1 MSVGFGMAPD
11 AQGNGTTPDDLQA
24 VLAAQYPEPGIISGC
39 TVSTR
44 SSMEYVIAPGAVV
57 VHIAPSRAVL
67 VPVVG
72 QTITTRPAPAT
83 GARTDYVY
91 VEQQTQPVNG
101 SISARVAV
109 GTQVPD
115 NAVVISKREIKAGM
129 TGTNAAPETA
139 NVTFARPIGGTLGVL
154 FSHKTETDTVHDK
167 TDGVITRGKGMFFL
181 PTDRALDI
189 RLTSSISS
197 VAANVAK
204 GTLSTSAASS
214 SPSDRGSVNYDIYI
228 DNKLV
233 LRRERVFTNV
243 WDTVDYS
250 DVVVL
255 PKGSHTIHY
264 TVSLRVWGWEKWTTR
279 YEGFG
284 AKYPSDVLRVIDMG
298 VAKE

>member
-39 TVSTR
+39 AVSTR
-44 SSMEYVIAPGAVV
+44 PSMEYVIAPGAVV
-57 VHIAPSRAVL
+57 VHIAPDRAVL

-109 GTQVPD
+109 GTQVPN

-154 FSHKTETDTVHDK
+154 FSHKTETDTVHDRS
-167 TDGVITRGKGMFFL
+167 DGDITRAKGYFYL
-181 PTDRALDI
+181 PTDRVVDV
-189 RLTSSISS
+189 RLTSTISS
-197 VAANVAK
+197 VDNAVAK
-204 GTLSTSAASS
+204 GTLSTAAGSASA
-214 SPSDRGSVNYDIYI
+214 DKRGSVNYDIYI
-228 DNKLV
+228 DNKLM

-250 DVVVL
+250 DTVAL

-264 TVSLRVWGWEKWTTR
+264 VVALRVWGHEKWVTR
-279 YEGFG
+279 YEGWG
-284 AKYPSDVLRVIDMG
+284 AKYPSDALRVIDMG